1 MIVSTIKQ
9 FGFRLRADPE
19 EIPFQYSANVQMK
32 FEKDE
37 IYSDYT
43 VVGYYIPPGESEAKL
58 LSINDEGV
66 LTLGPDCFKN
76 RGTLS
81 FSFNLINSQ
90 EEVHLGSID
99 FEVRYSFGDGDTIL
113 PEPEEV
119 WISLV
124 TQVAKDAIKEDVA
137 VVQQKAKEALQSAS
151 LANDKASEAQ
161 EYANNA
167 NQSANSA
174 SLSASSALSAKNDAI
189 VASGSAIQAKQD
201 AEQSAN
207 NAKNSADTALANA
220 NKSNEAIKTV
230 TQIKTEIEN
239 KANDFDNSV
248 QTANTNFDNKVTQA
262 NSDLDAKVQEAN
274 TTIDEKV
281 KTATEQ
287 AQKATNEANRA
298 EQALENKLDR
308 NQGAENVGLTL
319 VVGKDGNL
327 ELGESTPKD
336 VYTKEEVDY
345 LLADKMD
352 KPYVPITITDSA
364 TLDDCLAGNFKID
377 MIKGNTIQKVET
389 DIVPTPEQSI
399 PINSRK
405 VKAGDGYVELRS
417 LKETGNLWDSTNM
430 RGKDRNDIVIQSWA
444 SNIIN
449 LDDSFIKLKASTR
462 YTIKFDIEMIEAI
475 NDDSFALFDYSKRLL
490 LYRTSTNELPAVN
503 INLGQYKEAMTNGE
517 VKSVTTTITTPPDTR
532 GLSILAYAERW
543 TDTSGKVYSANVKF
557 KNIMI
562 VEGESAPSTYIP
574 PTVRDYKIVDYE
586 TKTAK
591 IVRNVG
597 VVNLNAIT
605 WKYGS
610 RDLNHIRLYGNAPA
624 PLKYVAQ
631 KTYCNIFES
640 FYEKFNYSKQGIYC
654 GNTSGGTT
662 ISIMVNSSVFNG
674 YGQEEFD
681 RLFKEYINNP
691 NAITLYPLATSIEEP
706 IEYLETDT
714 NEIGSSWQDTISP
727 SPTIESPIRPVEKI
741 DILKTGKNLFDI
753 ESAKD
758 KSNWEES
765 IKQVGYI
772 DFMIKV
778 IKGKQ
783 YAFSYRDKLDLGL
796 RFYAGIVNSE
806 DITNNDV
813 TNWIYHTSLT
823 GLINNCIT
831 FIAKGNYISLRV
843 NNGGFDKMFENFKD
857 IQLELSDTRTTYEP
871 YMGQRVN
878 ITLPQPL
885 YENDVA
891 NVESGEYEYEK
902 QKYIVTGNEEFIND
916 YQTQSGFYGRYLFLK
931 NGVQDGLGKC
941 NCFKH
946 TSGIWHMASEGF
958 CQNSGDQIHLKFSN
972 DRLGI
977 TDNTPLEEKR
987 TAFANY
993 LKQLY
998 ASENPLYVVI
1008 KVAKTTQP
1016 IPEEDLSKLKLL
1028 KTNAGVNNIFI
1039 NGEVKPI
1046 IEARYPQDVVSAV
1059 NKLQTKL
1066 LTLQEEVVKNV

>member
-19 EIPFQYSANVQMK
+19 QIPFQYSANVQMK

-37 IYSDYT
+37 NYNDYT

-58 LSINDEGV
+58 LSINDDGTF
-66 LTLGPDCFKN
+66 TLGPDCFKN
-76 RGTLS
+76 RGILS

-99 FEVRYSFGDGDTIL
+99 FEVRYAFGDSDTIL

-137 VVQQKAKEALQSAS
+137 LVKQKANEALQSAS
-151 LANDKASEAQ
+151 LANDKASEAE

-167 NQSANSA
+167 NQSAGSA
-174 SLSASSALSAKNDAI
+174 SLSASSALTAKNDAI
-189 VASGSAIQAKQD
+189 VASNSAIQAKQD

-207 NAKNSADTALANA
+207 NAKNSANTALENA
-220 NKSNEAIKTV
+220 DKSTKAIETV

-239 KANDFDNSV
+239 KANDFDTNYQEKLNAFNDNATEKQSTFNQNV
-248 QTANTNFDNKVTQA
+248 TSANTNFDNKVTQA

-298 EQALENKLDR
+298 EQALENKLDK
-308 NQGAENVGLTL
+308 NQGVENAGKTMVVGADGNL
-319 VVGKDGNL
+319 VVGD
-327 ELGESTPKD
+327 SSPKN
-336 VYTKEEVDY
+336 VYTKEEVNY

-352 KPYVPITITDSA
+352 KPYVPIEITDNA
-364 TLDDCLAGNFKID
+364 TIDDALAGNFKID
-377 MIKGNTIQKVET
+377 MIKGNTYQKVET
-389 DIVPTPEQSI
+389 DIVPTPSRPV

-405 VKAGDGYVELRS
+405 VLANGEYVELRS
-417 LKETGNLWDSTNM
+417 LKETGNLWDMNTFEKLKFT
-430 RGKDRNDIVIQSWA
+430 GGVGVPYK
-444 SNIIN
+444 
-449 LDDSFIKLKASTR
+449 IKLKPNTTYFLSSTLDKKGVAEKYDACMWLSNISDGR
-462 YTIKFDIEMIEAI
+462 FSENLATIFHWNTSMAGKKTFTTNNTGVVYLKDYTNNLPNWANYVTDIM
-475 NDDSFALFDYSKRLL
+475 L
-490 LYRTSTNELPAVN
+490 
-503 INLGQYKEAMTNGE
+503 
-517 VKSVTTTITTPPDTR
+517 
-532 GLSILAYAERW
+532 
-543 TDTSGKVYSANVKF
+543 
-557 KNIMI
+557 
-562 VEGESAPSTYIP
+562 VEGESAPSTYVP
-574 PTVRDYKIVDYE
+574 PTIRDYKIVDHVN
-586 TKTAK
+586 KTAK

-597 VVNLNAIT
+597 VANLNDVK
-605 WKYGS
+605 WNYGS

-662 ISIMVNSSVFNG
+662 ISVMVNSSVFNG
-674 YGQEEFD
+674 YGQDEFD

-691 NAITLYPLATSIEEP
+691 NAITLYPLATQTEEE
-706 IEYLETDT
+706 IAYSADDT
-714 NEIGSSWQDTISP
+714 SEVGCSWQDTTSP
-727 SPTIESPIRPVEKI
+727 SPTIPSQIEGVNKI
-741 DILKTGKNLFDI
+741 DVTVTGKNMFDL
-753 ESAKD
+753 EKAKK
-758 KSNWEES
+758 KSNWVAS

-783 YAFSYRDKLDLGL
+783 YTFSYRDELDVGL
-796 RFYAGIVNSE
+796 NFYAGIVNSS

-813 TNWIYHTSLT
+813 TNWGYHDSST
-823 GLINNCIT
+823 GSINNRIT
-831 FIAKGNYISLRV
+831 FISKGDYISLRV
-843 NNGGFDKMFENFKD
+843 NNGGFNQMFENFKD
-857 IQLELSDTRTTYEP
+857 IQLELGNVRTLYEP
-871 YMGQRVN
+871 YTGQHVN
-878 ITLPQPL
+878 ITLPQSM
-885 YENDVA
+885 YQDDVA

-902 QKYIVTGNEEFIND
+902 QKYVVTGNEMFLND
-916 YQTQSGFYGRYLFLK
+916 YPNQAGYYGRYFDLK
-931 NGVQDGLGKC
+931 NGVQEGLGKC
-941 NCFKH
+941 NYLPYFN
-946 TSGIWHMASEGF
+946 TVWATAMEGF
-958 CQNSGDQIHLKFSN
+958 CQNAGKQIHLKFSN

-977 TDNTPLEEKR
+977 TDNTPVEEKR
-987 TAFANY
+987 LAFANY

-998 ASENPLYVVI
+998 SSGNPLYVVVKI
-1008 KVAKTTQP
+1008 AKTNRP
-1016 IPEEDLSKLKLL
+1016 IPEDDLAKLKSLR
-1028 KTNAGVNNIFI
+1028 TNAGVNNIFI
-1039 NGEVKPI
+1039 NGEVKPV
-1046 IEARYPQDVVSAV
+1046 IEARYPQDVVIAV

-1066 LTLQEEVVKNV
+1066 LTLQKEVINSV